1 MSLKNNAVRAVLLLG
16 VLTFVG
22 SCGRFSSR
30 FDRFHQ
36 NDDAPQSRNLVGSV
50 CSDPRIKGEVIAS
63 IPGRIAGCGVENPVR
78 ITSVSGVRL
87 TQAATVN
94 CETATALNDWVNN
107 GIKPAVGRRGGGLEA
122 LKVVAHYAC
131 RTRNNQAGARISEH
145 GKGRAIDIAAI
156 ILANGDTITVLDGWR
171 NRRDG
176 KILRAMHASACGP
189 FGTVLGP
196 EANRFHQDHFHV
208 DTASYRSG
216 PYCK

>member
-1 MSLKNNAVRAVLLLG
+1 MRRRNNLIRAAVVLGLLA
-16 VLTFVG
+16 FIG
-22 SCGRFSSR
+22 SCSRFSKR
-30 FDRFHQ
+30 GERLR
-36 NDDAPQSRNLVGSV
+36 QSSPVAGSV
-50 CSDPRIKGEVIAS
+50 CSDPRIIGEKIAA

-78 ITSVSGVRL
+78 VTSVSGVRL
-87 TQAATVN
+87 TTAATMN
-94 CETATALNDWVNN
+94 CETANALNDWVND

-156 ILANGDTITVLDGWR
+156 ILENGDTITVLEGWR